1 MSLKYNPRRTT
12 NMPTAGRLRP
22 VPAVSVS
29 GEERQDQHHTA
40 RVLGADRRRGG
51 LCSQTYV
58 FKRENMPV
66 NSDYACVS
74 TF

>member
-1 MSLKYNPRRTT
+1 MSLKYNPQQT
-12 NMPTAGRLRP
+12 NVPTASRLRP
-22 VPAVSVS
+22 VSVASVS
-29 GEERQDQHHTA
+29 GEKREDQHHSPC
-40 RVLGADRRRGG
+40 VWGADRRRGG
-51 LCSQTYV
+51 LCSQAYV

>member
-40 RVLGADRRRGG
+40 RVLG
-51 LCSQTYV
+51 S
-58 FKRENMPV
+58 
-66 NSDYACVS
+66 
-74 TF
+74 